1 MTDGHGSIAQW
12 PEAERPRERLL
23 GRGAGALADAELLA
37 VLLRSGSRGE
47 TAVDLGRRVLAL
59 AGPWGVAGLGRV
71 AVEDLSGLPGLGPAK
86 AAAVLAALE
95 IGRRVA
101 AARGVSLRRLGDP
114 QEAAQ
119 ALVPEMAPLDR
130 EQFRVVLLDAKHGWL
145 GTETVAVGG
154 LCHVPADPREV
165 FKPAVRR
172 SAAAVILAH
181 NHPSGDPTPSQQ
193 DIALTERLV
202 AAGQLL
208 GITVLDHLVIALR
221 GYVSLA
227 AQGLVGFDSGGGM
240 PGRSTERQARR
251 GGGTALEG

>member
-1 MTDGHGSIAQW
+1 MADGHVRIVEW

-23 GRGAGALADAELLA
+23 RHGPGALADAELLA
-37 VLLRSGSRGE
+37 LLLRSGSRGA

-71 AVEDLSGLPGLGPAK
+71 AAEDLVGLPGLGPAK

-95 IGRRVA
+95 VGRRVA
-101 AARGVSLRRLGDP
+101 AARGVPPRRLSDP
-114 QEAAQ
+114 REAAQ
-119 ALVPEMAPLDR
+119 ALLPEMAPLDR

-172 SAAAVILAH
+172 SAAALILAH
-181 NHPSGDPTPSQQ
+181 NHPSGDPTPSPQ

-202 AAGQLL
+202 AAGHLL
-208 GITVLDHLVIALR
+208 GIAVLDHLVIAMH
-221 GYVSLA
+221 GHVSLA
-227 AQGLVGFDSGGGM
+227 AQGLVRFDAGGGM
-240 PGRSTERQARR
+240 PGRSTEGQAQR
-251 GGGTALEG
+251 GVGTALEG